1 MPDYISSRHR
11 TNHYRRDPEFQY
23 LEDELNG
30 HHRRRRTSEQRHHH
44 NDGYG
49 GRRSSNTALSGL
61 HSSRRQQHHRGLAQ
75 HAQHASSY
83 YGTHAFDDVSS
94 SHRSRRSGTSPS
106 DHQQSHRRRRS
117 NEPEGECWYHNE
129 ATHNGRPV
137 GHRTQDC
144 PSFARP
150 SSRTPHT
157 PQRDRNHGIE
167 NWLGNVR
174 LGSPQGSRYSGW
186 SNAGTDSFYDSLLGY
201 YTNR

>member
-1 MPDYISSRHR
+1 MCQFYQSNDTSENPLSIRIKMPRRSSLFAWMDNSPMPDYISFRHR

-117 NEPEGECWYHNE
+117 NEP
-129 ATHNGRPV
+129 
-137 GHRTQDC
+137 
-144 PSFARP
+144 
-150 SSRTPHT
+150 
-157 PQRDRNHGIE
+157 
-167 NWLGNVR
+167 
-174 LGSPQGSRYSGW
+174 
-186 SNAGTDSFYDSLLGY
+186 
-201 YTNR
+201 